1 MTGSIVRSEES
12 RSITVKGDEWIE
24 RVCAALA
31 NPTRLKIL
39 RLLKDKELS
48 LEEISEALGQSKA
61 NVSTQLRRLEEV
73 GLIECKYEKVKGV
86 RKICKLAV
94 REVIILLE

>member
-1 MTGSIVRSEES
+1 LSVETR
-12 RSITVKGDEWIE
+12 RSISIQGDEWIE
-24 RVCAALA
+24 RICAALA

-39 RLLKDKELS
+39 HMLKEKEMS
-48 LEEISEALGQSKA
+48 LEELSEVLGQSKA

-86 RKICKLAV
+86 RKICRLVVHEIK
-94 REVIILLE
+94 ILL

>member
-1 MTGSIVRSEES
+1 MSLRTKRDMI
-12 RSITVKGDEWIE
+12 VKGAEWIE

-39 RLLKDKELS
+39 HILKDKEMS
-48 LEEISEALGQSKA
+48 LEELSELLNQSKA
-61 NVSTQLRRLEEV
+61 NISTQLRRLEEV
-73 GLIECKYEKVKGV
+73 GLIECRYEKVKGI

-94 REVIILLE
+94 QELKIILE